1 MAMNHFDLAAIFA
14 HPEFRAML
22 WTGVRF
28 TLLVFAGSWLLGMTL
43 AAVLLTIRL
52 TTSTIAQHFV
62 AGYVSYHRNVPTLV
76 QLMLWYFGISNLL
89 PNDTQD
95 WLADHNGEVIF
106 AVISLG
112 LCQAAFFSEDMRS
125 GLRAVA
131 PGQAEAARALGHG
144 YVRSMRY
151 VILPQAIRNAIPALV
166 NHTVSLFKNS
176 SLAMV
181 IGVSELTH
189 AVREI
194 DSRTFRTFEAY
205 AVGTVFYLA
214 VSLLLMAL
222 GAALARHYRL
232 AAGR

>member
-1 MAMNHFDLAAIFA
+1 MAHFDLSAILSN
-14 HPEFRAML
+14 PEFRAML
-22 WTGVRF
+22 WTGIRY
-28 TLLVFAGSWLLGMTL
+28 TALVFAGSWLLGMTL

-52 TTSTIAQHFV
+52 TPAAFGQRFV

-89 PNDTQD
+89 PDSLQEF
-95 WLADHNGEVIF
+95 LADHNGELVF
-106 AVISLG
+106 AIISLG

-125 GLRAVA
+125 GLRSVA
-131 PGQAEAARALGHG
+131 PGQSEAARALGHNYIG
-144 YVRSMRY
+144 SMRY
-151 VILPQAIRNAIPALV
+151 VILPQAIRNSIPALV

-194 DSRTFRTFEAY
+194 DSRSFRTFEAY
-205 AVGTVFYLA
+205 AAGTVIYLA

-232 AAGR
+232 AAAR